1 MRADSYLQVNWLSL
15 RNNRLKFK
23 TSGELLITLE
33 EFMEYISNQYRKTKG
48 CQHVTGWTFK
58 H

>member
-1 MRADSYLQVNWLSL
+1 
-15 RNNRLKFK
+15 LKFK

-33 EFMEYISNQYRKTKG
+33 EFMEHTSNYYRKNEG
-48 CQHVTGWTFK
+48 CQHVTGWTCK